1 MPNRLFFSAAIV
13 AVLAA
18 AGNAYAH
25 SDGAKP
31 LFVAQ
36 DGVDIGDCQDLTAP
50 CKTIG
55 YALGR
60 VGKGAQIRVA
70 DGAYSVDDAEDLF
83 QLVSG
88 DVDVQGGYAR
98 ETGFTMAAASA
109 STITGIPVQYAGILS
124 ERGFHVVVDRKGI
137 DIAAIEQTEE
147 LLAIHQSLQS
157 SLPATPCTGGN
168 AAGLPCDEVDLL
180 SHLGFDDISARPG
193 NAADVWGFVDL
204 NSNREYA
211 IVGFDIGTGVFD
223 VTDAENPRE
232 VGFIDG
238 QRTSWRDI
246 KVYQFW
252 NAVSGRWNAHA
263 YITTDGSSDGLFV
276 IDLSGLPHDV
286 QQLSY
291 NGDFTAAHNVYAT
304 NTDFGTGLSMNGD
317 VPTLVIAGSN
327 LGSGPYRAYSVGN
340 PESPSFEAMPGSG
353 RSDYMHDA
361 ASMVITDSRKDTQC
375 VNATTYCEILFDFNE
390 STFDIW
396 DITDTGNPVRLSRTS
411 YANAEYVHS
420 GWSSEDKQYLY
431 VHDELDER
439 NRGLNTTLRV
449 YSLANLASPVSET
462 PWTGP
467 TGAID
472 HNGFVRGN
480 RYYMSNYSRG
490 LTVLDISDPANPL
503 SIGRLDTY
511 PASDNNGFFGAW
523 GAYPYFHSG
532 SIAISDIGS
541 GLYLARDETL
551 DVAEGMLAFSTASYG
566 GAEGSQ
572 LQIAVNRSGG
582 TTGAVAVDYEI
593 VPATGDSSDL
603 LASSGTLSWNAG
615 DASDKFITIDL
626 LADASTEVLERF
638 LIRLLAPRGGATLAP
653 GSVAN
658 VYVAE
663 AGSVPT
669 VGFDRTT
676 IDIAERGFATA
687 VAVLNRT
694 GSAAGAVSV
703 DYSMSGGDADAGVDF
718 QGATSGTLNW
728 ADGDANPKWLEFTIS
743 DDGSGEAD
751 EFVELTLSNAVGTS
765 VGQATLRI
773 NIADGTGINNSPNAV
788 AGASQTVR
796 SGVVVTLDGA
806 QSNDPD
812 GDAITYQWTQNLLSP
827 TPNPPEAVV
836 LSRADS
842 PVATFTAPAVTSDTL
857 LTFTL
862 TVTDP
867 NGLSDSST
875 ASVTVRKPGKS
886 GGGGS
891 LSWLVL
897 ALLAATLLKR
907 MLFDDRLL
915 AIRTRRDDVDRHA
928 G

>member
-1 MPNRLFFSAAIV
+1 MPNRLLFGAAIV
-13 AVLAA
+13 AVLVA

-25 SDGAKP
+25 SDGARP

-36 DGVDIGDCQDLTAP
+36 GGVDTGDCQDVAAP
-50 CKTIG
+50 CATIG

-60 VGKGAQIRVA
+60 VGKRGQIRVA
-70 DGAYSVDDAEDLF
+70 DGAYSVDDPEDLF
-83 QLVSG
+83 QLISG
-88 DVDVQGGYAR
+88 DADVQGGYAR
-98 ETGFTMAAASA
+98 ETGFAMPSATA
-109 STITGIPVQYAGILS
+109 STITGVPAQYAGILS

-137 DIAAIEQTEE
+137 DIAAIQQTEK
-147 LLAIHQSLQS
+147 LLAIHESLES
-157 SLPATPCTGGN
+157 SLPATSCVGGS

-180 SHLGFDDISARPG
+180 SHLGFNDISARPG

-252 NAVSGRWNAHA
+252 NASSGRWNAHA

-276 IDLSGLPHDV
+276 IDLSGLPHRI
-286 QQLSY
+286 QQRTYAS
-291 NGDFTAAHNVYAT
+291 DFTAAHNVYAT

-317 VPTLVIAGSN
+317 LPTLIIAGSN
-327 LGSGPYRAYSVGN
+327 RNSGPYRAYSVGN
-340 PESPSFEAMPGSG
+340 PESPAFEVMPGSG

-375 VNATTYCEILFDFNE
+375 VNATTYCEVLFDFNE

-420 GWSSEDKQYLY
+420 GWWSEDKQYLY

-439 NRGLNTTLRV
+439 NRGLNTTLYV
-449 YSLANLASPVSET
+449 YSLANLGSPVAET

-490 LTVLDISDPANPL
+490 LTVLDISDPAVPV
-503 SIGRLDTY
+503 SVGRLDTY
-511 PASDNNGFFGAW
+511 PASDSNGFFGAW

-541 GLYLARDETL
+541 GLYMARDETL

-582 TTGAVAVDYEI
+582 TTGAVGVDYAI

-615 DASDKFITIDL
+615 DASDKFITLDL
-626 LADASTEVLERF
+626 LADATAEDLERF
-638 LIRLLAPRGGATLAP
+638 LIRLTAPTGGATLAP
-653 GSVAN
+653 DSVAN

-663 AGSVPT
+663 AGSAPT

-687 VAVLNRT
+687 VAVLTRT
-694 GSAAGAVSV
+694 GSAAGVVSV

-718 QGATSGTLNW
+718 QGATSGTVNW
-728 ADGDANPKWLEFTIS
+728 ADGDANPKWLEFTIN

-751 EFVELTLSNAVGTS
+751 EFVELSLGNAIGTN

-773 NIADGTGINNSPNAV
+773 NIADGTGIKNSPNAV
-788 AGASQTVR
+788 AGTNQVVR
-796 SGVVVTLDGA
+796 AGARVTLDGS

-812 GDAITYQWTQNLLSP
+812 GDTLTYQWGQILFGP
-827 TPNPPEAVV
+827 TTNPPEAVV
-836 LSRADS
+836 LSGAS
-842 PVATFTAPAVTSDTL
+842 TPTATFTAPDVQSDTL
-857 LTFTL
+857 LSFSL
-862 TVTDP
+862 IVTDP
-867 NGLSDSST
+867 NGLSDT
-875 ASVTVRKPGKS
+875 VVTRVTVRKQGGG

-897 ALLAATLLKR
+897 ALLAASRLKPLQR
-907 MLFDDRLL
+907 VR
-915 AIRTRRDDVDRHA
+915 
-928 G
+928 

>member
-1 MPNRLFFSAAIV
+1 MPNRLFLCAAIV
-13 AVLAA
+13 AVLTA

-25 SDGAKP
+25 SDGVQP

-36 DGVDIGDCQDLTAP
+36 GGVDAGDCQDITAP
-50 CKTIG
+50 CATIG

-60 VGKGAQIRVA
+60 VGKNGQIRVA

-83 QLVSG
+83 QLISG
-88 DVDVQGGYAR
+88 DVDVQGGYER
-98 ETGFTMAAASA
+98 KTGFAMPSAAAS
-109 STITGIPVQYAGILS
+109 TIAGVPARYAGVLS

-137 DIAAIEQTEE
+137 DIAAIEQTEK
-147 LLAIHQSLQS
+147 LLAIHESLKS
-157 SLPATPCTGGN
+157 SLPATACVGGD
-168 AAGLPCDEVDLL
+168 AAGLPCNEVDLL
-180 SHLGFDDISARPG
+180 SHLGFNDISARPG

-252 NAVSGRWNAHA
+252 NVTTGRWNAHA

-276 IDLSGLPHDV
+276 IDMSGLPHSV
-286 QQLSY
+286 RQLTY
-291 NGDFTAAHNVYAT
+291 DGDFSAAHNVYAT
-304 NTDFGTGLSMNGD
+304 NTDFGTGLSMNGAL
-317 VPTLVIAGSN
+317 PTLIIAGSN
-327 LGSGPYRAYSVGN
+327 RNSGPYRAYSLGN
-340 PESPSFEAMPGSG
+340 PDSPAFEVMPGSG

-375 VNATTYCEILFDFNE
+375 VNATTYCEVLFDFNE

-396 DITDTGNPVRLSRTS
+396 DITDTGNPVRLSRTN
-411 YANAEYVHS
+411 YANVEYVHS
-420 GWSSEDKQYLY
+420 GWMSEDKQYLY

-449 YSLANLASPVSET
+449 YSLANLRSPVPET

-467 TGAID
+467 TAAID

-490 LTVLDISDPANPL
+490 LTVLDISNPAVPVAV
-503 SIGRLDTY
+503 GRLDTY
-511 PASDNNGFFGAW
+511 PASDNNSFIGAW
-523 GAYPYFHSG
+523 GAYPFFHSG

-541 GLYLARDETL
+541 GLYMARDETL
-551 DVAEGMLAFSTASYG
+551 HVPQGSLSFSTASYG
-566 GAEGSQ
+566 GVEGSQ
-572 LQIAVNRSGG
+572 LQVAVKRVGG
-582 TTGAVAVDYEI
+582 ATGVVGVDYEI
-593 VPATGDSSDL
+593 VSATGDSSDL
-603 LASSGTLSWNAG
+603 LASSATLSWNAG
-615 DASDKFITIDL
+615 DASDKFITLDL
-626 LADASTEVLERF
+626 LGDATVEDLERL
-638 LIRLLAPRGGATLAP
+638 LIRLVAPTGGATLAP
-653 GSVAN
+653 GNVAN
-658 VYVAE
+658 VYIAD
-663 AGSVPT
+663 AGAAST

-676 IDIAERGFATA
+676 INIAERGFATA
-687 VAVLNRT
+687 VAVLTRT
-694 GSAAGAVSV
+694 GSAAGAISV
-703 DYSMSGGDADAGVDF
+703 DYSMSGGNADAGVDF

-728 ADGDANPKWLEFTIS
+728 ADGDANPKWLEFVIN

-751 EFVELTLSNAVGTS
+751 EYVELTLGNAVGTN

-788 AGASQTVR
+788 AGASQTVK

-812 GDAITYQWTQNLLSP
+812 GDAITYEWLQTSGTTVTLNNANTATASFAAP
-827 TPNPPEAVV
+827 
-836 LSRADS
+836 D
-842 PVATFTAPAVTSDTL
+842 VASDTL
-857 LTFTL
+857 LRFQL
-862 TVTDP
+862 TVSDTR
-867 NGLSDSST
+867 GLTNVST
-875 ASVTVRKPGKS
+875 TSVTVRKPGKS
-886 GGGGS
+886 GGGS

-915 AIRTRRDDVDRHA
+915 AVRTRRDNVHRHA

>member
-1 MPNRLFFSAAIV
+1 MPNRLFLCAAIV
-13 AVLAA
+13 AVLTA

-25 SDGAKP
+25 SDGVQP

-36 DGVDIGDCQDLTAP
+36 GGVDAGDCQDIAAP
-50 CKTIG
+50 CETIG

-60 VGKGAQIRVA
+60 VGKNGQIRVA

-83 QLVSG
+83 QLISG
-88 DVDVQGGYAR
+88 DVDVQGGYER
-98 ETGFTMAAASA
+98 ETGFAMPSATA
-109 STITGIPVQYAGILS
+109 STIAGVPAQYASVLS

-137 DIAAIEQTEE
+137 DIAAIEQTEK
-147 LLAIHQSLQS
+147 LLAIHESLKS
-157 SLPATPCTGGN
+157 SLPATPCAGGD
-168 AAGLPCDEVDLL
+168 AAGLPCNEVDLL
-180 SHLGFDDISARPG
+180 SHLGFNDISARPG

-252 NAVSGRWNAHA
+252 NVTTGRWNAHA

-276 IDLSGLPHDV
+276 IDMSGLPHSIR
-286 QQLSY
+286 QLTY
-291 NGDFTAAHNVYAT
+291 DGDFSAAHNVYAT

-317 VPTLVIAGSN
+317 LPTLIIAGSN
-327 LGSGPYRAYSVGN
+327 RNSGPYRAYSLGN
-340 PESPSFEAMPGSG
+340 PDSPAFEVMPGSG

-375 VNATTYCEILFDFNE
+375 VNATTYCEVLFDFNE

-396 DITDTGNPVRLSRTS
+396 DITDTGNPVRLSRTN

-420 GWSSEDKQYLY
+420 GWTSEDKQYVY

-449 YSLANLASPVSET
+449 YSLANLRSPVPET

-467 TGAID
+467 TAAID

-490 LTVLDISDPANPL
+490 LTVLDISNPAVPVAV
-503 SIGRLDTY
+503 GRLDTY
-511 PASDNNGFFGAW
+511 PASDNNGFVGAW
-523 GAYPYFHSG
+523 GAYPFFHSG

-541 GLYLARDETL
+541 GLYMARDETL
-551 DVAEGMLAFSTASYG
+551 DVPQGSLSFSAASYG
-566 GAEGSQ
+566 GVEGSQ
-572 LQIAVNRSGG
+572 IQVAVKRAGG
-582 TTGAVAVDYEI
+582 TTGVVGVDYEI
-593 VPATGDSSDL
+593 VSATGDSSDL

-615 DASDKFITIDL
+615 DASDKFITLDL
-626 LADASTEVLERF
+626 LGDATVEDLERL
-638 LIRLLAPRGGATLAP
+638 LIRLVAPTGGATLAP
-653 GSVAN
+653 GNVAN
-658 VYVAE
+658 VYIAD
-663 AGSVPT
+663 AGAAST

-676 IDIAERGFATA
+676 INIAERGFATA
-687 VAVLNRT
+687 VAVLTRT
-694 GSAAGAVSV
+694 GSAAGAISV
-703 DYSMSGGDADAGVDF
+703 DYSMSGGNADAGVDF

-728 ADGDANPKWLEFTIS
+728 ADGDANPKWLEFIIN

-751 EFVELTLSNAVGTS
+751 EYVELTLGNAVGTN

-773 NIADGTGINNSPNAV
+773 NIADGTGINNAPNAV
-788 AGASQTVR
+788 AGASQTVK

-812 GDAITYQWTQNLLSP
+812 GDAITYQWLQTSGTTVTLN
-827 TPNPPEAVV
+827 NAN
-836 LSRADS
+836 A
-842 PVATFTAPAVTSDTL
+842 ATASFAAPDVTSDTL
-857 LTFTL
+857 LRFQLSVSDTRGL
-862 TVTDP
+862 TNV
-867 NGLSDSST
+867 ST
-875 ASVTVRKPGKS
+875 TSVTVRKPGKS
-886 GGGGS
+886 GGGS

-915 AIRTRRDDVDRHA
+915 TVRARRDDVHRHA

>member
-1 MPNRLFFSAAIV
+1 MPNRLFLCAAIV
-13 AVLAA
+13 AVLTA

-25 SDGAKP
+25 SDGVQP

-36 DGVDIGDCQDLTAP
+36 GGVDAGDCQDITAP
-50 CKTIG
+50 CATIG

-60 VGKGAQIRVA
+60 VGKNGQIRVA

-83 QLVSG
+83 QLISG
-88 DVDVQGGYAR
+88 DVDVQGGYER
-98 ETGFTMAAASA
+98 KTGFAMPSAAAS
-109 STITGIPVQYAGILS
+109 TIAGVPARYAGVLS

-137 DIAAIEQTEE
+137 DIAAIEQTEK
-147 LLAIHQSLQS
+147 LLAIHESLKS
-157 SLPATPCTGGN
+157 SLPATACVGGD
-168 AAGLPCDEVDLL
+168 AAGLPCNEVDLL
-180 SHLGFDDISARPG
+180 SHLGFNDISARPG

-252 NAVSGRWNAHA
+252 NVTTGRWNAHA

-276 IDLSGLPHDV
+276 IDMSGLPHSV
-286 QQLSY
+286 RQLTY
-291 NGDFTAAHNVYAT
+291 DGDFSAAHNVYAT
-304 NTDFGTGLSMNGD
+304 NTDFGTGLSMNGAL
-317 VPTLVIAGSN
+317 PTLIIAGSN
-327 LGSGPYRAYSVGN
+327 RNSGPYRAYSLGN
-340 PESPSFEAMPGSG
+340 PDSPAFEVMPGSG

-375 VNATTYCEILFDFNE
+375 VNATTYCEVLFDFNE

-396 DITDTGNPVRLSRTS
+396 DITDTGNPVRLSRTN
-411 YANAEYVHS
+411 YANVEYVHS
-420 GWSSEDKQYLY
+420 GWMSEDKQYLY

-449 YSLANLASPVSET
+449 YSLANLRSPVPET

-467 TGAID
+467 TAAID

-490 LTVLDISDPANPL
+490 LTVLDISNPAVPVAV
-503 SIGRLDTY
+503 GRLDTY
-511 PASDNNGFFGAW
+511 PASDNNSFIGAW
-523 GAYPYFHSG
+523 GAYPFFHSG

-541 GLYLARDETL
+541 GLYMARDETL
-551 DVAEGMLAFSTASYG
+551 HVPQGSLSFSTASYG
-566 GAEGSQ
+566 GVEGSQ
-572 LQIAVNRSGG
+572 LQVAVKRVGG
-582 TTGAVAVDYEI
+582 ATGVVGVDYEI
-593 VPATGDSSDL
+593 VSATGDSSDL
-603 LASSGTLSWNAG
+603 LASSAALSWNAG
-615 DASDKFITIDL
+615 DASDKFITLDL
-626 LADASTEVLERF
+626 LGDATVEDLERL
-638 LIRLLAPRGGATLAP
+638 LIRLVAPTGGATLAP
-653 GSVAN
+653 GNVAN
-658 VYVAE
+658 VYIAD
-663 AGSVPT
+663 AGAAST

-676 IDIAERGFATA
+676 INIAERGFATA
-687 VAVLNRT
+687 VAVLTRT
-694 GSAAGAVSV
+694 GSAAGAISV
-703 DYSMSGGDADAGVDF
+703 DYSMSGGNADAGVDF

-728 ADGDANPKWLEFTIS
+728 ADGDANPKWLEFVIN

-751 EFVELTLSNAVGTS
+751 EYVELTLGNAVGTN

-788 AGASQTVR
+788 AGASQTVK

-812 GDAITYQWTQNLLSP
+812 GDAITYQWLQTSGTTVTLNNANTATASFAAP
-827 TPNPPEAVV
+827 
-836 LSRADS
+836 D
-842 PVATFTAPAVTSDTL
+842 VASDTL
-857 LTFTL
+857 LRFQL
-862 TVTDP
+862 TVSDTR
-867 NGLSDSST
+867 GLTNVST
-875 ASVTVRKPGKS
+875 TSVTVRKPGKS
-886 GGGGS
+886 GGGS

-915 AIRTRRDDVDRHA
+915 AVRTRRDNVHRHA

>member
-1 MPNRLFFSAAIV
+1 MPNRPLFCATIV
-13 AVLAA
+13 AVLIAG
-18 AGNAYAH
+18 GNAYAH

-36 DGVDIGDCQDLTAP
+36 GGVDTGDCLDAAAP
-50 CKTIG
+50 CATIG

-60 VGKGAQIRVA
+60 VGKRGQIRVA

-83 QLVSG
+83 QLISG
-88 DVDVQGGYAR
+88 DVDVQGGFAR
-98 ETGFTMAAASA
+98 ETRFAVPSAAA
-109 STITGIPVQYAGILS
+109 STITGVPAQYAAILS
-124 ERGFHVVVDRKGI
+124 ERGFHIVVDRKGI
-137 DIAAIEQTEE
+137 DIAAFEQTEK
-147 LLAIHQSLQS
+147 LLAIHERLQS

-168 AAGLPCDEVDLL
+168 AGGLPCNNVDLL
-180 SHLGFDDISARPG
+180 SHVGFADISARPG

-252 NAVSGRWNAHA
+252 NSVSGRWNAHA

-276 IDLSGLPHDV
+276 IDLSGLPHGI
-286 QQLSY
+286 QQRTYAS
-291 NGDFTAAHNVYAT
+291 DFTAAHNVYVT
-304 NTDFGTGLSMNGD
+304 NTDFGTGLSTNGD
-317 VPTLVIAGSN
+317 LPTLIIAGSN
-327 LGSGPYRAYSVGN
+327 RNSGPYRAYSVGN
-340 PESPSFEAMPGSG
+340 PESPAFEVMPGSG
-353 RSDYMHDA
+353 RNDYMHDA
-361 ASMVITDSRKDTQC
+361 ASMIITDSRKDTQC

-390 STFDIW
+390 STFDVW
-396 DITDTGNPVRLSRTS
+396 DITDTSNPARLSRTN

-420 GWSSEDKQYLY
+420 GWWSEDKQFLY

-439 NRGLNTTLRV
+439 DRGLSTTLRV
-449 YSLANLASPVSET
+449 YSLANLASPTSAGT
-462 PWTGP
+462 WTGP
-467 TGAID
+467 TRAID

-490 LTVLDISDPANPL
+490 LTILDISDPANPA
-503 SIGRLDTY
+503 SVGRLDTY

-541 GLYLARDETL
+541 GLYMARDQTL
-551 DVAEGMLAFSTASYG
+551 GVTEGMLGFSAASYG
-566 GAEGSQ
+566 GSEGTQ
-572 LQIAVNRSGG
+572 LQIAVNRTVGS
-582 TTGAVAVDYEI
+582 TGAIAVDYEI

-603 LASSGTLSWNAG
+603 LTSSGTLGWPDG
-615 DASDKFITIDL
+615 DSGDKIITLDL
-626 LADASTEVLERF
+626 LADASAEDLERL
-638 LIRLLAPRGGATLAP
+638 LIRLTAPTGGATLAP

-663 AGSVPT
+663 AGSAST
-669 VGFDRTT
+669 VGFDRAT

-687 VAVLNRT
+687 VAVLART
-694 GSAAGAVSV
+694 GSSAGAVSI
-703 DYSMSGGDADAGVDF
+703 DYTMSGGDADAGVDF
-718 QGATSGTLNW
+718 QGATNGTVNW

-751 EFVELTLSNAVGTS
+751 EFIELTLGNAAGTTI
-765 VGQATLRI
+765 GQATLRI
-773 NIADGTGINNSPNAV
+773 NIVDGTGVNNSPNAV

-796 SGVVVTLDGA
+796 SGAVVTLNGT

-812 GDAITYQWTQNLLSP
+812 GDAISYQWIQTSG
-827 TPNPPEAVV
+827 TAVT
-836 LSRADS
+836 LNNANAAS
-842 PVATFTAPAVTSDTL
+842 ATFTAPSVTSDVL
-857 LTFTL
+857 LRFQL
-862 TVTDP
+862 TVSD
-867 NGLSDSST
+867 NRGLANVSST
-875 ASVTVRKPGKS
+875 SVTVRKPGKS

-897 ALLAATLLKR
+897 ALLASVLLKR

-915 AIRTRRDDVDRHA
+915 TVRARRNDVNRHT